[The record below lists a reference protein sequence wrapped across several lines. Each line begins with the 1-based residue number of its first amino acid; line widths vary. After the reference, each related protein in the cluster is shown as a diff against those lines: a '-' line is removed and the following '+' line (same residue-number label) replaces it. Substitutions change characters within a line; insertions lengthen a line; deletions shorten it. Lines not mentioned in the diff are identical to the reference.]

1 MDGRFV
7 CRKQSVT
14 VLLLVFGAVT
24 LTGCTALLVGG
35 AAAAGAGSVAYV
47 KGDLEATEA
56 VSLETAWQAA
66 HVAASDLELSEL
78 SSDMNGL
85 SARVVARTAQ
95 DEKVT
100 IMLEP
105 RGQATTRVSIRVGF
119 FGNESK
125 SMRVLDAMRRSYDAA

>member
-1 MDGRFV
+1 MDSRCVG
-7 CRKQSVT
+7 RKQLVA
-14 VLLLVFGAVT
+14 VLVLICSAVT

-47 KGDLEATEA
+47 RGDLETTEE

-66 HVAASDLELSEL
+66 HVAATNLELTEL
-78 SSDMNGL
+78 SGDRNGL
-85 SARVVARTAQ
+85 SARVVARTTQ

-105 RGQATTRVSIRVGF
+105 RGQTTTRVSIRVGF

-125 SMRVLDAMRRSYDAA
+125 SLLVLDAMRRSYDAA